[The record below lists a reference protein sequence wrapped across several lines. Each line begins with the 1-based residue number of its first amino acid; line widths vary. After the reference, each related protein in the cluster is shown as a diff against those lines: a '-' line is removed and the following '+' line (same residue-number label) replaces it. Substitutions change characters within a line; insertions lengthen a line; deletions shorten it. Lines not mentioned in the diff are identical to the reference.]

1 MRKSLKVSADAVF
14 YKGVGCE
21 YCHHTGYQ
29 GRRAVYELLV
39 NSPLIRRA
47 IVPHANSDELEQ
59 LAIEDGMVPLTDQAL
74 KLAQA
79 QITSLE
85 EVYRVRLN

>member
-1 MRKSLKVSADAVF
+1 
-14 YKGVGCE
+14 
-21 YCHHTGYQ
+21 
-29 GRRAVYELLV
+29 VYELLV

-79 QITSLE
+79 QLTSLE